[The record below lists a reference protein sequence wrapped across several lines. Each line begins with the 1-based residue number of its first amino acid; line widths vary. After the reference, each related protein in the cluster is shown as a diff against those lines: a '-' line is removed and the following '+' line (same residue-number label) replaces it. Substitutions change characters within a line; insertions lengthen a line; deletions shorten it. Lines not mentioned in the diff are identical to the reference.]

1 MATKKVAAEKPAEK
15 KEAPKKEFKPYH
27 VIVNTGALN
36 VRSGPSMEA
45 SVVKVVSKGTNL
57 HILATENA
65 WGQIVD
71 GWVNLKFTVKE

>member
-1 MATKKVAAEKPAEK
+1 M
-15 KEAPKKEFKPYH
+15 
-27 VIVNTGALN
+27 IVNTGALN

-57 HILATENA
+57 HILAVENG